1 LYLKVNKI
9 QLMED
14 QNNPQ
19 GLQRINF
26 WFKTSVTF
34 KLFTICFLALI
45 LLIPASMITN
55 IINER
60 EHLSEQTRDEVSNN
74 VASSQELTGPILSIP
89 IISPPLA
96 NGQPGDVKYIH
107 ILPDN
112 LNITGDVIPQ
122 KLQRGIYEVIVY
134 ETDLS
139 ISGNFDIDAALSG
152 QLTGQPDWEK
162 AIINLGITDMRGIKN
177 QLLITIN
184 GNELPVVAG
193 TSQQHIT
200 SSGVSL
206 PIKGLSE
213 MISKKIVFNYNLELQ
228 GSNNLSFIPIGNTT
242 DINIKSTWNAPS
254 FNGTF
259 LPDERIITDSGF
271 EAKWHILQLNRNY
284 PQTLVGG
291 MYADNLHES
300 AFGVDLIESL
310 NDYQKSM
317 RSVKYAILIIALTFL
332 VFFLVEMR
340 NGKRIHPFQYILVG
354 LALCLFYILLVAISE
369 QLNFNAAYIISASAI
384 IVMISLYSRSI
395 FTSTKLSFLLFGIL
409 TVLYGFLFVTL
420 QMSDYALLTG
430 SIGLTV
436 MLALTMYFTRN
447 INWYTIRRKHI
458 ENPELK

>member
-1 LYLKVNKI
+1 
-9 QLMED
+9 MEEQD
-14 QNNPQ
+14 NPQ
-19 GLQRINF
+19 GLERINF

-45 LLIPASMITN
+45 LLIPATMITE

-60 EHLSEQTRDEVSNN
+60 ERLSERTREEVSNN
-74 VASSQELTGPILSIP
+74 VASSQELTGPVLTIP
-89 IISPPLA
+89 IIYPLLP
-96 NGQPGDVKYIH
+96 NGQVAEAVKYIH
-107 ILPDN
+107 ILPDA
-112 LNITGDVIPQ
+112 LNITGDVTPQ
-122 KLQRGIYEVIVY
+122 KLKRGIYEVIVY

-139 ISGNFDIDAALSG
+139 ISGNFNIDTTLIS
-152 QLTGQPDWEK
+152 QFSGQPDWEK
-162 AIINLGITDMRGIKN
+162 AILNFGITDMRGIKN
-177 QLLITIN
+177 QLLISIN
-184 GNELPVVAG
+184 GKDLPVIAG
-193 TSQQHIT
+193 TSQHQIA

-213 MISKKIVFNYNLELQ
+213 MISKKIDFNYKLELQ
-228 GSNNLSFIPIGNTT
+228 GSNNLSFVPIGNTT
-242 DINIKSTWNAPS
+242 DINIKSNWNAPS

-259 LPDERIITDSGF
+259 LPDERTITDNGF

-284 PQTLVGG
+284 PQMWQGN
-291 MYADNLHES
+291 MYSDNLHDS

-310 NDYQKSM
+310 DDYQKSM

-332 VFFLVEMR
+332 VFFLVEMM

-369 QLNFNAAYIISASAI
+369 QLNFDAAYLISASAI
-384 IVMISLYSRSI
+384 ILMISLYSRSI

-409 TVLYGFLFVTL
+409 TLLYGFLFVTL

-447 INWYTIRRKHI
+447 INWYTIRRKQV
-458 ENPELK
+458 ENSDIKGNENN

>member
-1 LYLKVNKI
+1 
-9 QLMED
+9 MEEQD
-14 QNNPQ
+14 NPQ
-19 GLQRINF
+19 GFDRISF

-45 LLIPASMITN
+45 LLIPATMITE

-60 EHLSEQTRDEVSNN
+60 EQLSEQTREEVSNN
-74 VASSQELTGPILSIP
+74 VASSQELTGPVLTIP
-89 IISPPLA
+89 IIYPLLP
-96 NGQPGDVKYIH
+96 NGQAAEAVKYIH
-107 ILPDN
+107 ILPDA
-112 LNITGDVIPQ
+112 LNITGEVTPQ
-122 KLQRGIYEVIVY
+122 KLKRGIYEVIVY

-139 ISGNFDIDAALSG
+139 ISGNFDIDTTLIS
-152 QLTGQPDWEK
+152 QFSGQPDWEK
-162 AIINLGITDMRGIKN
+162 AILNFGITDMRGIKN
-177 QLLITIN
+177 QLLISVN
-184 GNELPVVAG
+184 GKDLPVIAG
-193 TSQQHIT
+193 TSQHQIAP
-200 SSGVSL
+200 SGVSL

-213 MISKKIVFNYNLELQ
+213 MISKKIDFNYKLELQ
-228 GSNNLSFIPIGNTT
+228 GSNNLSFVPIGNTT
-242 DINIKSTWNAPS
+242 DINISSNWNAPS

-259 LPDERIITDSGF
+259 LPDERTITDKGF

-284 PQTLVGG
+284 PQMWQGS
-291 MYADNLHES
+291 MYSDNLHDS

-310 NDYQKSM
+310 DDYQKSM

-332 VFFLVEMR
+332 VFFLVEMM

-369 QLNFNAAYIISASAI
+369 QLNFDAAYLISASAI
-384 IVMISLYSRSI
+384 ILMISLYSRSI

-409 TVLYGFLFVTL
+409 TLLYGFLFVTL

-447 INWYTIRRKHI
+447 INWYTIRRKQV
-458 ENPELK
+458 ENPVLKENENK